1 MPSAE
6 EKMNEACQRIR
17 TQLQEEGLGSI
28 TSLCNP
34 VFFARILL
42 EDADSPEAADL
53 VKSEIL
59 DYVFGDAAPAVG
71 HAIERGSDL
80 PCIPNPVLEEAA
92 EALWTSESPLAWGQ
106 LIHAAAPNP
115 KGQDRN
121 PFFRYK
127 EGAMKR
133 LWKVAESLGY

>member
-1 MPSAE
+1 MPSAD
-6 EKMNEACQRIR
+6 KKIDEACQRIR

-42 EDADSPEAADL
+42 EDADSPEAAAL

-59 DYVFGDAAPAVG
+59 DYVFGDAALAVG
-71 HAIERGSDL
+71 RAIEQGLAL
-80 PCIPNPVLEEAA
+80 PCIPDPVLKEAT
-92 EALWTSESPLAWGQ
+92 ELLWTLETPLAWGQ
-106 LIHAAAPNP
+106 IIHAAGPNP

-133 LWKVAESLGY
+133 LWKVAETLGY